1 MGAAC
6 SCLPST
12 SLNLVASE
20 YNKILAYF
28 SKLSDKVRSKRM
40 SHADAHKV
48 FLDEKREEFPL
59 LAAMDSFQLITSP
72 TSAQDERYIAA
83 MKFIKTL
90 PRNRMHNVTMNAAC
104 KFVST
109 TIICGRE
116 LRKRCHQPP

>member
-1 MGAAC
+1 M
-6 SCLPST
+6 PRP

-20 YNKILAYF
+20 YKKGLAYF

-90 PRNRMHNVTMNAAC
+90 PRNRMHNVTMNACMQVRFNDYAG
-104 KFVST
+104 VNYENVVT
-109 TIICGRE
+109 NLPEI
-116 LRKRCHQPP
+116 